1 MSKEP
6 KATNESKMASKSLM
20 SAMDTVAAQERAA
33 LEVESRKQK
42 LRGGLL
48 NETSSV
54 PFLSVP
60 TDDSKYTYVFLHDPA
75 RRTAR
80 GLPVWIGHKLI
91 NAETGATLVQGSGF
105 PVPSSWEIADLQTK
119 FLKLLKEGS
128 ARMFFKTVARKP
140 DLWKAW
146 EYHDHDALFEDAPR
160 YVYMEQVIRRFVTDV
175 LGKPYA
181 RRTPGEGQ
189 GYYHKVCCT
198 EKIRGNYKGLTIH
211 VSRELRLFCPSSNL
225 VTLKAMRVSC
235 EFSAPHYIG
244 LANRNNA
251 RLSLSFEYPIE
262 RWPSLV
268 KFLAEPR
275 VEAVLDAWIANVWTD
290 EQREAAKVPNDLPP
304 AATFADKDLPDA

>member
-189 GYYHKVCCT
+189 GYYHKVKCS
-198 EKIRGNYKGLTIH
+198 EKIRGNYKDLSIH
-211 VSRELRLFCPSSNL
+211 VNRELWLFCPSSALVNL
-225 VTLKAMRVSC
+225 RAMRVTY
-235 EFSAPHYIG
+235 EFAAPQYID
-244 LANRNNA
+244 LDERNCA

-262 RWPSLV
+262 SWPSLTQ
-268 KFLAEPR
+268 FLAEPR
-275 VEAVLDAWIANVWTD
+275 VAAILDAWIASAWTE
-290 EQREAAKVPNDLPP
+290 EQRKVAKAPNDLPP
-304 AATFADKDLPDA
+304 AAAFADKDLPDA